1 MSDGATNLDPSRER
15 RTIDPRTLSQ
25 VAERATAVIEE
36 VQHVFVGPRQIPEL
50 LLVAL
55 LAKGHALLEGV
66 PGVAKTTLCK
76 AFAATLGCHFRRIQ
90 FTPDL
95 MPADIIGTNIMSTDD
110 QGRYRFEFRKGPIFT
125 QLLLADEINRASPKT
140 QSALLETM
148 QEQSVTTGGTIHH
161 LTPPFF
167 VLATQNPIEQEGT
180 YPLPEAQL
188 DRFLFKVT
196 VPFLNRDELNEVANR
211 TILRSN
217 IELPKLLDGPRI
229 MECRK
234 TLDKVVVT
242 DALRDYA
249 CRLVLATHPDSEFA
263 TPRIKQFVRWGASPR
278 AAQGLIRAARVRA
291 LAEGRAHVA
300 FEDIRHFASEVLQ
313 HRVLLNYDGQAENI
327 VVTDLVTECVRG
339 LPEAM

>member
-1 MSDGATNLDPSRER
+1 MSLDPTMLQEEAR
-15 RTIDPRTLSQ
+15 RFATDFEQVRGAVGKVIVGQQRT
-25 VAERATAVIEE
+25 VEAA
-36 VQHVFVGPRQIPEL
+36 
-50 LLVAL
+50 LVAIF
-55 LAKGHALLEGV
+55 AGGNVLLEGV
-66 PGVAKTTLCK
+66 PGLGKTELVK
-76 AFAATLGCHFRRIQ
+76 ALSRVLDLEFRRIQ

-95 MPADIIGTNIMSTDD
+95 MPADIIGTNIMTSDD
-110 QGRYRFEFRKGPIFT
+110 TGRYRFEFRKGPIFT

-148 QEQSVTTGGTIHH
+148 QEQSVTTGGVIHH

-188 DRFLFKVT
+188 DRFLFKVS
-196 VPFLNRDELNEVANR
+196 VPFLTRDELNEVVSR
-211 TILRSN
+211 TILKQAVD
-217 IELPKLLDGPRI
+217 LPKLLNADRI
-229 MECRK
+229 LELRQ

-249 CRLVLATHPDSEFA
+249 CRLVLSTHPDSEFA
-263 TPRIKQFVRWGASPR
+263 TPRVKQFVKWGASPR

-300 FEDIRHFASEVLQ
+300 FEDIRHFSEEVLQ

-327 VVTDLVTECVRG
+327 VIAELIEECVKS
-339 LPEAM
+339 LTETM